1 MLAATGITAPWV
13 SMRPYLLKLLKNGVP
28 TAVVLA
34 VVGYL
39 FAQLAAM
46 WYVSESGGRAN
57 VGVQEMSETL
67 QWRLPLTMAAW
78 GFGLVALFEGVLS
91 LWRTP
96 APTPSLTAAPPAVD
110 ETEQLLLQ
118 LLEEAEAAEAV
129 RQSRIPLTQTPLPGH
144 VAAVRSEPLR
154 ASR

>member
-1 MLAATGITAPWV
+1 
-13 SMRPYLLKLLKNGVP
+13 MRPYLLKLLKNGVP
-28 TAVVLA
+28 TAVILA
-34 VVGYL
+34 VIGYL
-39 FAQLAAM
+39 FAQLASM
-46 WYVSESGGRAN
+46 WYVSESGGREN

-96 APTPSLTAAPPAVD
+96 VAPPTISTPPAVD

-129 RQSRIPLTQTPLPGH
+129 RQSRIALTQTPLPGR
-144 VAAVRSEPLR
+144 VAGAAVRSDPLR
-154 ASR
+154 AGR